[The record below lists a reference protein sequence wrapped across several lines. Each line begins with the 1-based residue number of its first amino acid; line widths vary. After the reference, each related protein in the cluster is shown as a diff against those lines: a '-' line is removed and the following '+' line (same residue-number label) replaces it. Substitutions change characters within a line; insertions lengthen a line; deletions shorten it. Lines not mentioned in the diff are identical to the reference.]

1 MVAVASKKKFLED
14 LDWAKLYRNPKMLA
28 IHMQGLQKDQK
39 GDLLQLAVI
48 KGEGYGQYYSIIDKK
63 PILVPRKDNYFVLP
77 WQNQEYPDY
86 HYLYGHHIAA
96 VGIILRVKKKEVDIL
111 GYN

>member
-1 MVAVASKKKFLED
+1 
-14 LDWAKLYRNPKMLA
+14 
-28 IHMQGLQKDQK
+28 MQGLQKDQK

-77 WQNQEYPDY
+77 WQNEEYPDY
-86 HYLYGHHIAA
+86 HYLYGHYIAA
-96 VGIILRVKKKEVDIL
+96 VGVILRVKKKEVDVL